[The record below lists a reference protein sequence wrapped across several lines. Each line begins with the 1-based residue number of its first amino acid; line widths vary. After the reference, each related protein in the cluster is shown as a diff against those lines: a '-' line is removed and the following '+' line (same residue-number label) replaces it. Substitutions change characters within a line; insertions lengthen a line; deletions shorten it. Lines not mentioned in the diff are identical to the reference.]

1 MACPGGHR
9 FRYINARIPF
19 GFISK
24 SDLYGM
30 SDTETEDIYIDDSDW
45 NDHMASAS
53 TTEAFKLAMTIIFDE
68 IKKEP
73 ESVSIELE
81 PLERD
86 LGAG

>member
-1 MACPGGHR
+1 
-9 FRYINARIPF
+9 
-19 GFISK
+19 
-24 SDLYGM
+24 M
-30 SDTETEDIYIDDSDW
+30 SDAETEDIYIDVSDW
-45 NDHMASAS
+45 NDHMASTS
-53 TTEAFKLAMTIIFDE
+53 TTEAFKFAMTIIFDE